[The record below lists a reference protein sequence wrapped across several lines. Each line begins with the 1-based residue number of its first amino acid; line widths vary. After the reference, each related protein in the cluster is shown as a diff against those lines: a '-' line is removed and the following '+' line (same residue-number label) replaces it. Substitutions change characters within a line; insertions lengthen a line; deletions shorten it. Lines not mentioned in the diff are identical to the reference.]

1 MAENDG
7 VEKRDSFWT
16 VLLDAGLTHK
26 QLLVGVVAILD
37 ARKEVCVVEGKGTRE
52 QAKSTCALCVCI
64 QLHSSNSN
72 PLLLTV
78 ACFSQAPM
86 PNMVSA
92 CGSPLSS
99 TACWF
104 PGQFDSP
111 LSSSPSTFPT
121 LLPIHLLSSLPV
133 LPS

>member
-52 QAKSTCALCVCI
+52 QGKSTCALCVCI

-92 CGSPLSS
+92 HGSPLSS
-99 TACWF
+99 TACWLT
-104 PGQFDSP
+104 GQLLSP
-111 LSSSPSTFPT
+111 SSSSPSIFPT
-121 LLPIHLLSSLPV
+121 LLPTHLLSSLPV
-133 LPS
+133 LP